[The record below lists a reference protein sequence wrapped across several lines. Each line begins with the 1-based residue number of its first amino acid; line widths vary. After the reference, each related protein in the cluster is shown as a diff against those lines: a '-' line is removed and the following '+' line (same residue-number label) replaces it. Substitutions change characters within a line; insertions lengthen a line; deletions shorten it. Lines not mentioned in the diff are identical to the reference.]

1 MPTIEFGGPEGI
13 AFGFILRRR
22 TPRYWLQ
29 LAGWLV

>member
-22 TPRYWLQ
+22 TARYWLQ
-29 LAGWLV
+29 VVGWLV